1 MASLGVPFAVGGA
14 VLGTATDAVAQDYT
28 SGVLAGSVTDE
39 NGNGVAGATVTITS
53 QSQGFSRSTTT
64 SASGTYRFSGLPTG
78 RYDITVGGETQTV
91 SVLAG
96 GTAGLDFV
104 TSGGAGDEIVVTATR
119 QVDDFANT
127 TTGLNVNV
135 EELAR
140 EIPVGRDLAS
150 LIQLAPGTSLG
161 DSAFGNVVSIGGSSV
176 AENAYYINGLNITDF
191 DTYLGGALVPFDFYR
206 TVETKSG
213 GYPAEFGR
221 ATGGIVN
228 ATTKSGSND
237 FFAAIHGSWTPDELR
252 ADGDDIATSGGQ
264 TTLRSEDIDDGRSL
278 VFEMGGPL
286 IRDRLFA
293 YGLIELRR
301 TETGTNTLVGGNG
314 TTFTRDIDESPFWGI
329 KLDAYPIDDHHL
341 EFTYFDTRRTIH
353 RDVYQMSYSPG
364 VTDYA
369 IGNRT
374 GSNEFNRGGINYVG
388 QYTGHFTDWFTFSAA
403 YGEYNNEFEN
413 ILVSPTD
420 TYFRNVAQTG
430 NAHFGVPD
438 LGFYNAQRTATIDTP
453 YTTTRE
459 FIRAD
464 ADFFFNLLGD
474 HHVRIGYDREQ
485 NLLEHTSIRSGP
497 NANIF
502 QLFECAPDDDV
513 DGFSDTAQCETA
525 GLSPGDPY
533 LEVNHYN
540 AGGTFD
546 AENTA
551 YYIQDEWQ
559 LTDRLTLNLG
569 IRRDNFSVSRA
580 DGVEFISLEDND
592 GLRLGAS
599 YDLFGDGSGTLYA
612 SFSQYFL
619 PVASNTAYRMTGFE
633 EYFREYWE
641 LDVDGPGGMDGVVGG
656 QPNFA
661 NAAQIIGYGG
671 ANVCPFGLLPGSAGA
686 VAACRVTGD
695 GSTAADPS
703 AYIDANL
710 EATQEDEYILGYRH
724 RLDNGWT
731 FGINYTYRE
740 LVTTAED
747 AAIDQA
753 VLQYCID
760 EGLVGCET
768 TWTGFHQYVILNPGS
783 GITVPLDG
791 QDGRIVSFTAEELGY
806 AAAERTYN
814 AVEITFERERQ
825 EGDRWSLAG
834 SYTWSES
841 EGNSEG
847 FVQSDFGQDDAGITQ
862 DFDQPG
868 FLDGA
873 YGLLPNHREHRLKLW
888 GSYFL
893 TDNFSMGTQIQI
905 ASPRPLSCF
914 GLHPQAVFD
923 GDDPPDGIPDPY
935 LNYENVYG
943 AASHYCDGELSPRG
957 TASETDWLYNVDLS
971 ARYNIEMEGGQQLTL
986 RADIFNVFNFQQA
999 TERNEFG
1006 ETNSGAV
1013 NPSYDFVTAYQ
1024 PPRAI
1029 RLGFDLTF

>member
-1 MASLGVPFAVGGA
+1 MLA
-14 VLGTATDAVAQDYT
+14 TATDAVAQDYT
-28 SGVLAGSVTDE
+28 SGVLAGQVTDE
-39 NGNGVAGATVTITS
+39 NGNGVAGASVTITS

-64 SASGTYRFSGLPTG
+64 SASGAYRFSGLPTG

-91 SVLAG
+91 SVIAG
-96 GTAGLDFV
+96 GTAGLNFV

-127 TTGLNVNV
+127 TTGLNINV

-150 LIQLAPGTSLG
+150 LITLAPGTSLG
-161 DSAFGNVVSIGGSSV
+161 DSAFGNLASIGGSSV

-221 ATGGIVN
+221 ATGGIIN
-228 ATTKSGSND
+228 ATTKAGSND
-237 FFAAIHGSWTPDELR
+237 FYAAIHGNWTPDELR
-252 ADGDDIATSGGQ
+252 ADGDDLATAAGQ
-264 TTLRSEDIDDGRSL
+264 TTLRSEDITDTRSL
-278 VFEMGGPL
+278 VLEMGGPL

-293 YGLIELRR
+293 YGLVEMRR
-301 TETGTNTLVGGNG
+301 TETGTNTLSAGNG
-314 TTFTRDIDESPFWGI
+314 TTFTRDIDESPFWGV

-353 RDVYQMSYSPG
+353 RDVYAMSYVPG
-364 VTDYA
+364 VTDYS
-369 IGNRT
+369 IGART

-413 ILVSPTD
+413 VLVSPAD
-420 TYFRNVAQTG
+420 QYFRNVSGGT
-430 NAHFGVPD
+430 HFGQPNG
-438 LGFYNAQRTATIDTP
+438 GFYNIQRTATIETP
-453 YTTTRE
+453 YTTNRE
-459 FIRAD
+459 FVRAD

-474 HHVRIGYDREQ
+474 HHVRVGFDREN
-485 NLLEHTSIRSGP
+485 NLLAHSATRSGP
-497 NANIF
+497 GGNIY
-502 QLFECAPDDDV
+502 QLFQCGA
-513 DGFSDTAQCETA
+513 STAQCIAA

-533 LEVNHYN
+533 LEVNHYV

-569 IRRDNFSVSRA
+569 VRRDNFSVSRA

-599 YDLFGDGSGTLYA
+599 YDLFGDGRGTLYG

-641 LDVDGPGGMDGVVGG
+641 ITGVANG
-656 QPNFA
+656 QPVLGS
-661 NAAQIIGYGG
+661 QIIGYTG

-686 VAACRVTGD
+686 VSACGVTGD
-695 GSTAADPS
+695 GTTAADPS
-703 AYIDANL
+703 AYVSQNL
-710 EATQEDEYILGYRH
+710 EATQEDEYIIGYRH
-724 RLDNGWT
+724 RFDNGWT

-747 AAIDQA
+747 GAIDQA
-753 VLQYCID
+753 VLQYCLD
-760 EGLVGCET
+760 EGLAGCSS
-768 TWTGFHQYVILNPGS
+768 TWTGYHQYVIFNPGS
-783 GITVPLDG
+783 SITVPLDG
-791 QDGRIVSFTAEELGY
+791 QDGRVVTFTADDLGY
-806 AAAERTYN
+806 PEAERTYK

-834 SYTWSES
+834 SYTWSQS

-868 FLDGA
+868 FLVGA
-873 YGLLPNHREHRLKLW
+873 NGRLPNDREHRLKLW

-893 TDNFSMGTQIQI
+893 TDNFSVGTQIQI

-914 GLHPQAVFD
+914 GL
-923 GDDPPDGIPDPY
+923 DPTPSPWIPGAGPY
-935 LNYENVYG
+935 DNFENGYG
-943 AASHYCDGELSPRG
+943 AASHWCFGEISPRG
-957 TASETDWLYNVDLS
+957 TASETDWQYNIDLS

-986 RADIFNVFNFQQA
+986 RADIFNVFNFQQV

-1013 NPSYDFVTAYQ
+1013 NPNYDLVTGYQ
-1024 PPRAI
+1024 APRAI